1 MKFIIYLLL
10 FGLLMTSCN
19 SSSMIKGE
27 TRYLYPDYIAYNQ
40 PQRMVAS
47 IKEGSIVI
55 SVNCKY
61 VELKG
66 EMFYEK
72 FHIKMEVAE
81 IIEQDSV
88 MGSAAPYATTYK
100 GRDMSEPNTK
110 DILTIVEVPGKP
122 IGVYFKA
129 IQQTT
134 KEEVSIGFMCKSS
147 DYE

>member
-1 MKFIIYLLL
+1 MKFIIYLLF
-10 FGLLMTSCN
+10 FGVLMTACN
-19 SSSMIKGE
+19 SSPTIKDE
-27 TRYLYPDYIAYNQ
+27 TRYLYPDYIACNQ
-40 PQRMVAS
+40 PQRMTAS
-47 IKEGSIVI
+47 IKEGSIII
-55 SVNCKY
+55 SANSKY

-66 EMFYEK
+66 EIFYK
-72 FHIKMEVAE
+72 RFHIKMEVTE

-88 MGSAAPYATTYK
+88 MGTPYATTYK

-134 KEEVSIGFMCKSS
+134 NEEMSIGFMCKSKKL
-147 DYE
+147 

>member
-1 MKFIIYLLL
+1 MKFITYLLL
-10 FGLLMTSCN
+10 AGLLMTACN
-19 SSSMIKGE
+19 SSPTIKNK

-55 SVNCKY
+55 SVNSKY

-66 EMFYEK
+66 EVFYEK

-81 IIEQDSV
+81 IIEQDSI
-88 MGSAAPYATTYK
+88 MGISAPYATTYK

-110 DILTIVEVPGKP
+110 DILTIVEMPGKP

-129 IQQTT
+129 IQQITN
-134 KEEVSIGFMCKSS
+134 KEISIGFMCKSKN
-147 DYE
+147 YE